1 MKKRVLISGGA
12 GFIGSYISLK
22 LVEKG
27 YEVIVLDNLSEQIH
41 GKVPMESSLF
51 QKIQNKVEFIQGD
64 VSCREDWEKAI
75 FYQGRSVDYIIHLA
89 AETGTGQS
97 MYEVEKYTRVNILGT
112 SIMLDILTNQTH
124 KVAKIVVASSRAIYG
139 EGKYK
144 CSTHGIVYPVARL
157 DKDMLEKD
165 FNTKCPICHSNV
177 TLLETDEESKI
188 HPTSVYGLS
197 KQVQEEM
204 CMLVGKNIGVPVV
217 AFRYQNVYGP
227 GQSLKNPYTGIL
239 SIFSTRMKHGNEIN
253 IFEDGEESRD
263 FVYVEDVAEATIL
276 SLEKEKANFE
286 SFNIGSGEMTSVLK
300 VAETLKEFYHSS
312 SPIVISGNYR
322 LGDIRNNVADLR
334 KAKELLDFT
343 PKFTFREGIKNFVE
357 WVNTQPQEED
367 NYEKSIAEM
376 KERGLYK

>member
-227 GQSLKNPYTGIL
+227 GQSLKNPL
-239 SIFSTRMKHGNEIN
+239 
-253 IFEDGEESRD
+253 
-263 FVYVEDVAEATIL
+263 
-276 SLEKEKANFE
+276 
-286 SFNIGSGEMTSVLK
+286 
-300 VAETLKEFYHSS
+300 
-312 SPIVISGNYR
+312 IS
-322 LGDIRNNVADLR
+322 
-334 KAKELLDFT
+334 
-343 PKFTFREGIKNFVE
+343 
-357 WVNTQPQEED
+357 
-367 NYEKSIAEM
+367 
-376 KERGLYK
+376 